1 MTTMKLI
8 TITACLKKMSQ
19 VWLAITLTHIHQLFY
34 NFWHMSSAG
43 IQKSATGITFSTISL
58 LLTLFCSEVKWQKWR
73 ILHVNVI
80 ASLVGAFRRT
90 LSTVQS
96 MNGKHDCVHMWNVKV
111 KVRALAIAPLTWVRL
126 VTSSALQSWKW
137 QLIGMSQWCH
147 SALCEDEGGIILN
160 ICCKHL
166 VLFRATWPQNRLFSE
181 PPTVHQRKCV
191 ALYVFSV
198 WYFARH
204 TRI

>member
-1 MTTMKLI
+1 MTEMTY
-8 TITACLKKMSQ
+8 
-19 VWLAITLTHIHQLFY
+19 LAHVISRHSKISYRY
-34 NFWHMSSAG
+34 NFFNYLAFTYF
-43 IQKSATGITFSTISL
+43 IL
-58 LLTLFCSEVKWQKWR
+58 LWGEMTEMT